1 VSQNKV
7 ANRIRVSG
15 CDDSTE
21 IWFEMTQAE
30 EKFMARLAVA
40 INDASRGNCQPVIYL
55 NGEFL
60 ETPDPEENE
69 E

>member
-1 VSQNKV
+1 
-7 ANRIRVSG
+7 
-15 CDDSTE
+15 
-21 IWFEMTQAE
+21 MTQAE